1 MSKKRKPIANLEEL
15 VGKRKKKFVRY
26 DEGAAL
32 YSVGLHTFMDLAK
45 EAKAIYR
52 VKRMVL
58 VNIDIIDAYL
68 ENFREEE

>member
-1 MSKKRKPIANLEEL
+1 MAKKRKPIENLEEL
-15 VGKRKKKFVRY
+15 IGKRKKKFVRY

-32 YSVGLHTFMDLAK
+32 YSIGLHSFMDLAK

-58 VNIDIIDAYL
+58 VNIDLIDEYL
-68 ENFREEE
+68 ENFREEK